1 MIRLTVPIAL
11 LALVLLGAGAA
22 CKKSAAP
29 ISPADKAAAE
39 AKAIIDEAAAAAEEA
54 ANKPAPKVE
63 SKMNDEAYI
72 EITAR
77 SALIRD
83 KYKDDPEKVD
93 LEMETVYEKLGVSL
107 AEYQEFKKAL
117 TPEKDGELMRKVQDK
132 IQTLEREYK

>member
-1 MIRLTVPIAL
+1 MIRLPVPIAL
-11 LALVLLGAGAA
+11 LAVALLGVGAA
-22 CKKSAAP
+22 CKKTDAP

-39 AKAIIDEAAAAAEEA
+39 AKAIVDEAAAAEEA

-77 SALIRD
+77 SALIHD
-83 KYKDDPEKVD
+83 KFKDEPDKIDPE
-93 LEMETVYEKLGVSL
+93 MEKVYEKIGVTL